1 MDKAKETKTKAESL
15 RGQADLLSE
24 RVEVTNSNINESTEK
39 SQKDLNLVENA
50 KDKVSFLSHYYISI
64 SYHTIL

>member
-24 RVEVTNSNINESTEK
+24 RVEVTGSNIMESTER

-50 KDKVSFLSHYYISI
+50 KDKVK
-64 SYHTIL
+64 